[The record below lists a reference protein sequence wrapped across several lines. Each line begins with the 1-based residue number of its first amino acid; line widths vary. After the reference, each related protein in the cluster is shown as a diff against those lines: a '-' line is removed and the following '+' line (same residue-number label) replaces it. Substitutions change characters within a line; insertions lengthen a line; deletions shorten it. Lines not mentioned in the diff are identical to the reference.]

1 MPYSHI
7 TLQAITYRIIVII
20 LDAIVLYFF
29 LDNALDI
36 SLIVIARHAIQTG
49 MYWLHEAGWAHT
61 QWGITAH
68 GVSHARTILKTITFR
83 VLASS
88 KDLLVIYVF
97 TENIV
102 VAAEGTLV
110 ISIVNTIA
118 YYLHDR
124 YWGAWQAK
132 PVSAGQ

>member
-1 MPYSHI
+1 MPYSNI

-20 LDAIVLYFF
+20 LDAVVLYFF
-29 LDNALDI
+29 LDSALEI
-36 SLIVIARHAIQTG
+36 SMIVIARHVIQ
-49 MYWLHEAGWAHT
+49 
-61 QWGITAH
+61 
-68 GVSHARTILKTITFR
+68 
-83 VLASS
+83 
-88 KDLLVIYVF
+88 

-124 YWGAWQAK
+124 YWEKRKQA
-132 PVSAGQ
+132 ATLGI